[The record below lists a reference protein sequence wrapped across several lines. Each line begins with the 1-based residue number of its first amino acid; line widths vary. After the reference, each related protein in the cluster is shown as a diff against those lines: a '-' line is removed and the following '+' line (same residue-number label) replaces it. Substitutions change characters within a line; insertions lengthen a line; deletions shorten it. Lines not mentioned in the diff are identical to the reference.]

1 MNLLECIS
9 KKGLQIEV
17 DSLKRCQSIDI
28 SFINSDGKEDE
39 TQFDVS
45 QLPLWGRLQQS
56 PSKMALSHIGTVAGN
71 KELEALFA
79 DFCKE
84 NGFKTN
90 TVESI
95 TVVASADSFEELE
108 EMER

>member
-1 MNLLECIS
+1 MNILECLN

-17 DSLKRCQSIDI
+17 DSLKRCQSVDI
-28 SFINSDGKEDE
+28 SFINSEGKEDE
-39 TQFDVS
+39 TQFDV
-45 QLPLWGRLQQS
+45 
-56 PSKMALSHIGTVAGN
+56 SHIGTVAGN

-90 TVESI
+90 TVENV
-95 TVVASADSFEELE
+95 TVVASANSFEELE